1 MSTKSINAE
10 LFRQLSYIADDEN
23 CMKKALDYIR
33 KLAIQKSYIAD
44 DENCMKKALD
54 YIRKLAIQKEK
65 AEFVSTLNEI
75 CEQIKQAPTGQLQGR
90 PLEEVLNE
98 L

>member
-1 MSTKSINAE
+1 MPESIYKIRRGDTYMSTTNVNAE
-10 LFRQLSYIADDEN
+10 LFRQL
-23 CMKKALDYIR
+23 
-33 KLAIQKSYIAD
+33 SYIAD

-65 AEFVSTLNEI
+65 AEFVSTLNEV
-75 CEQIKQAPTGQLQGR
+75 CEQIKQAQTGQLQGR